1 METRDKI
8 QQNLNAIQASIREAA
23 HRADRDPESVKLI
36 PVTKTVGV
44 GEARIL
50 LDLGYTHLAENRL
63 HVAQPKIDALGDA
76 VHWHMIGSIQRRK
89 AKDVVALFPRVDSV
103 DRLELAHELQKRCEE
118 QGRTLDILLQVN
130 VSGED
135 VKHGFTPELLPQALK
150 EIQSLSA
157 LTVLG
162 LMTMAP
168 AAAGEDAIR
177 GYFRQLREL
186 RDAHGLTE
194 LSMGMSNDYRIAIEE
209 GATEVRIG
217 SAIFT

>member
-1 METRDKI
+1 MELRDKI
-8 QQNLNAIQASIREAA
+8 QQNLIAIQANIREAA
-23 HRADRDPESVKLI
+23 HKADRDPESVKLI

-44 GEARIL
+44 KEARIL

-63 HVAQPKIDALGDA
+63 HIAQPKIDALGDA

-89 AKDVVALFPRVDSV
+89 AKDVVALFSRVDSV
-103 DRLELAHELQKRCEE
+103 DRLELAQELHKRCEE
-118 QGRTLDILLQVN
+118 QGRTLEVLLQVN

-135 VKHGFTPELLPQALK
+135 VKQGFTPELLPQALK
-150 EIQSLSA
+150 EIQSLST

-177 GYFRQLREL
+177 GYFRKLREL

-194 LSMGMSNDYRIAIEE
+194 L
-209 GATEVRIG
+209 
-217 SAIFT
+217 

>member
-1 METRDKI
+1 METRDRI
-8 QQNLNAIQASIREAA
+8 QQNLNAIQATIREAA
-23 HRADRDPESVKLI
+23 HKVDRDPESIKLI
-36 PVTKTVGV
+36 PVTKTVGIE
-44 GEARIL
+44 EARIL

-103 DRLELAHELQKRCEE
+103 DRLELAHELHKRCEE

-130 VSGED
+130 VSGEG
-135 VKHGFTPELLPQALK
+135 VKHGFTPELLPQSLK
-150 EIQSLSA
+150 EIQSLST

-177 GYFRQLREL
+177 GIFRQLREL
-186 RDAHGLTE
+186 RDAHGLAE

>member
-1 METRDKI
+1 MELHDKI
-8 QQNLNAIQASIREAA
+8 HQNLNTIQANIREVA
-23 HRADRDPESVKLI
+23 HKAERDPASIKII

-44 GEARIL
+44 EEARIL

-63 HVAQPKIDALGDA
+63 HIAQPKIDALGDA

-89 AKDVVALFPRVDSV
+89 AKEVVTLFPRVDSV
-103 DRLELAHELQKRCEE
+103 DRLELAHELHKRCEE
-118 QGRTLDILLQVN
+118 QGRALEVLLQVN

-150 EIQSLSA
+150 EIQSLST

-177 GYFRQLREL
+177 GYFRRLREL